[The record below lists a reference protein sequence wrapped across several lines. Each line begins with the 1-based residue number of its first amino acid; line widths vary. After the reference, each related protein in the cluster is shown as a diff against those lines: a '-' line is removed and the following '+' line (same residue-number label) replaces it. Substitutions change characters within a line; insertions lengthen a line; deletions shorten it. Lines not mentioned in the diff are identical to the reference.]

1 MIKETIYVAVNQNDD
16 IQWVQGSSKKTRYFR
31 TDRYLKR
38 EVEYHNKYHPDDI
51 WEVRKCVILEDE
63 LRIPK
68 WEQVDKN
75 INVRSKDESQKCSV
89 NSRPYT
95 ECSACEHFRCMVDE
109 PQYRSE

>member
-63 LRIPK
+63 P
-68 WEQVDKN
+68 
-75 INVRSKDESQKCSV
+75 QKCSV
-89 NSRPYT
+89 NGKPYT
-95 ECSACEHFRCMVDE
+95 ECSACKHFRCMVDE